1 MKKILLSLAAFMI
14 AATSFA
20 FEDFKINLESIS
32 VNQTSKTK
40 VAKPE
45 VEQKS
50 FFVKPGFKDGKIQSV
65 SLGVSLDGRDSNA
78 LLVTNLDS
86 YKILDRTV
94 ETVATVSTDR
104 YGNKAA
110 VGAGVLVPLGEHFG
124 VSLNVG
130 GYFEGLDL
138 AAKGRISNRLVPA
151 VTARIDLNKTL
162 SVFGLRL

>member
-1 MKKILLSLAAFMI
+1 MKFLFSI
-14 AATSFA
+14 AALMAVSNCYA
-20 FEDFKINLESIS
+20 LEYGPAAPPKA
-32 VNQTSKTK
+32 Q
-40 VAKPE
+40 
-45 VEQKS
+45 S

-86 YKILDRTV
+86 YKVFNKTV

-124 VSLNVG
+124 VSFKAG
-130 GYFEGLDL
+130 AYFEGPDL
-138 AAKGRISNRLVPA
+138 ADKGRVSNRFVPA

-162 SVFGLRL
+162 SVFGVRL

>member
-1 MKKILLSLAAFMI
+1 MKFLFSI
-14 AATSFA
+14 AALMAVSNCYA
-20 FEDFKINLESIS
+20 LEYGPAAPPKA
-32 VNQTSKTK
+32 Q
-40 VAKPE
+40 
-45 VEQKS
+45 S

-86 YKILDRTV
+86 YKVFNKTV

-124 VSLNVG
+124 VSFKAGAYL
-130 GYFEGLDL
+130 EGSDL
-138 AAKGRISNRLVPA
+138 ADKGRLSDKVVPA

-162 SVFGLRL
+162 SVFGVRL

>member
-1 MKKILLSLAAFMI
+1 MKFLFSI
-14 AATSFA
+14 AALMAVSNCYA
-20 FEDFKINLESIS
+20 LEYGPAAPPKA
-32 VNQTSKTK
+32 Q
-40 VAKPE
+40 
-45 VEQKS
+45 S

-65 SLGVSLDGRDSNA
+65 SLGVSLDGRNSNA

-86 YKILDRTV
+86 YKVFNKTV

-124 VSLNVG
+124 VSFKAGAYL
-130 GYFEGLDL
+130 EGSDL
-138 AAKGRISNRLVPA
+138 ADKGRLSDKVVPA

-162 SVFGLRL
+162 SVFGVRL

>member
-1 MKKILLSLAAFMI
+1 MKFLFSI
-14 AATSFA
+14 AALMAVSNCYA
-20 FEDFKINLESIS
+20 LEYGPAAPPKA
-32 VNQTSKTK
+32 Q
-40 VAKPE
+40 
-45 VEQKS
+45 S

-65 SLGVSLDGRDSNA
+65 SLGVSLDGRNSNA

-86 YKILDRTV
+86 YKVFNKTV

-124 VSLNVG
+124 VSLKVG
-130 GYFEGLDL
+130 AYLEGSDL
-138 AAKGRISNRLVPA
+138 ADKGRLSDKVVPA

-162 SVFGLRL
+162 SVFGVRL

>member
-1 MKKILLSLAAFMI
+1 MKFLFSI
-14 AATSFA
+14 AALMAVSNCYA
-20 FEDFKINLESIS
+20 LEYGPAAPPKA
-32 VNQTSKTK
+32 Q
-40 VAKPE
+40 
-45 VEQKS
+45 S

-86 YKILDRTV
+86 YKVFNKTV

-124 VSLNVG
+124 VSLKAG
-130 GYFEGLDL
+130 AYLEGSDL
-138 AAKGRISNRLVPA
+138 ADKGRLSDKVVPA

-162 SVFGLRL
+162 SVFGVRL